1 MQVAMQQAHQNAIHV
16 FLVLSGFFGLRALAR
31 PNQVGVEMV
40 A

>member
-16 FLVLSGFFGLRALAR
+16 FLVQLGFFELGALAR